1 MRKAHGLKAAACFRR
16 PGGTLLKTAL
26 EIALEKTRDITPQ
39 DDPNAL
45 SDEAKKQIRAINKEY
60 DARIAEIEIKT
71 SSKLREM
78 QGQYS
83 EQELQS
89 ILPGM
94 IEQIKSQKDAIN
106 AERKEKTDAVAAQ
119 DLKNR
124 ADS

>member
-1 MRKAHGLKAAACFRR
+1 MRKARGLKAAACFRR

>member
-1 MRKAHGLKAAACFRR
+1 M
-16 PGGTLLKTAL
+16 KTAL

-45 SDEAKKQIRAINKEY
+45 SDDAKKQIRAINKEY

-89 ILPGM
+89 ILPEM

-106 AERKEKTDAVAAQ
+106 AERKEKTDAVAEK
-119 DLKNR
+119 DLNNR

>member
-1 MRKAHGLKAAACFRR
+1 M
-16 PGGTLLKTAL
+16 KTAL